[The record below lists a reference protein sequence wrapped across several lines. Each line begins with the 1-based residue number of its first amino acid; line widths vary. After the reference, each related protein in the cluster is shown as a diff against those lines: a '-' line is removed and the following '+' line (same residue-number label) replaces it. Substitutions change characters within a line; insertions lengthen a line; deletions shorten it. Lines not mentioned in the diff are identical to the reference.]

1 MDQIEKLCIVRARGK
16 ALARAIADARFGA
29 KPELDSRLQEVQNA
43 ILTLNAWL
51 ESQDLIPREDRS

>member
-1 MDQIEKLCIVRARGK
+1 MDQIEKLCVVRARGK

-29 KPELDSRLQEVQNA
+29 KPELDSRLQEVQTA
-43 ILTLNAWL
+43 ILTLNVWL